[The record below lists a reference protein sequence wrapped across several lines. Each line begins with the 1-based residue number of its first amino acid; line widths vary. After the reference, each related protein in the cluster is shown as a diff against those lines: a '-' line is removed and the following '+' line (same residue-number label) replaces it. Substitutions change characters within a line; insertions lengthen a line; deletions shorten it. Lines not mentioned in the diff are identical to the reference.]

1 MITGGLVSIEDG
13 NKKSEDYAP
22 ARKVRVELKFD
33 VPAGAD
39 ADEILDGVSIT
50 ANREVHQLL
59 GHTPSD
65 RVAFVKP
72 MRGATAEQAMVR
84 ESPEKSTFI
93 EPDKPKRGRPPK
105 KDAAPAADPAAME
118 DAPALAEDLSDK
130 AVIEA
135 VVSINAKIKKPE
147 EIKALIKELCPE
159 DGVPASVK
167 RIPEAKRSEFL
178 VRVRAMTA

>member
-105 KDAAPAADPAAME
+105 AASPAADPTAME
-118 DAPALAEDLSDK
+118 DAPVEDLSDRAITATTV
-130 AVIEA
+130 AVY
-135 VVSINAKIKKPE
+135 SKLNKSAKV
-147 EIKALIKELCPE
+147 KELIRKFCPE
-159 DGVPASVK
+159 DEVHPSLK
-167 RIPEAKRSEFL
+167 RIPGDKRSEYL
-178 VRVRAMTA
+178 KVLNALTE